1 MYETN
6 KQQKERINRL
16 LHQAARLF
24 MNCKASEYSEA
35 KEKEKAIIAKIAEID
50 EDFARRCG
58 YKRPKSTE
66 S

>member
-1 MYETN
+1 MYESN
-6 KQQKERINRL
+6 KAQRQRIDNL
-16 LHQAARLF
+16 LRQAARLF
-24 MNCKASEYSEA
+24 MNCKASDYPEA